1 MDRDGE
7 GRADEAAEPGSET
20 WYPSWRRT
28 GIVLLIILSAL
39 FATAAVTQ
47 LATSDIDSGW
57 DLFTPSS
64 SAIWAGATAFL
75 AWMHSKTRLQA
86 DADGLHV
93 TAPGGRTTTYPW
105 EDIREIRPNIAKAKK
120 TPLVI
125 VRNSGSTVDL
135 PVTEEDLDALRR
147 WHAAAT

>member
-1 MDRDGE
+1 M
-7 GRADEAAEPGSET
+7 AAELGSET
-20 WYPSWRRT
+20 WYPAQRRT
-28 GIVLLIILSAL
+28 SIVIFVILSVVGAGS
-39 FATAAVTQ
+39 AVAQ

-57 DLFTPSS
+57 DLLLTPSS
-64 SAIWAGATAFL
+64 SVMLAGACAFF

-135 PVTEEDLDALRR
+135 PVTEEQLDALRR